1 MLPNNRRK
9 SIRKCVLDTEIPNG
23 LKYRIRKEIIKER
36 KKLRDIIDERVEK
49 ENKFENEV
57 GMDYK
62 NLGDEELYSRIKY
75 LENKRVCL
83 IKILSKKNEIYS
95 QILRKV
101 DELRQKKSRV
111 DISKELEANKRQ
123 EMKSLENNTL
133 IFHQR
138 INKLINFINENRKLP
153 SYNTNEN
160 TNFNDKICEY
170 TNNKGDTDNCNIGN
184 NYTNHNNNNS
194 VDNQN
199 NENSHN
205 SASSP
210 PLYS

>member
-49 ENKFENEV
+49 ENKFENEL

-83 IKILSKKNEIYS
+83 IKILSEKEEIYS

-111 DISKELEANKRQ
+111 DISKELEANKIR

-138 INKLINFINENRKLP
+138 VDKLINFINENRKLS
-153 SYNTNEN
+153 SYNINEN
-160 TNFNDKICEY
+160 ANFNDKTREY
-170 TNNKGDTDNCNIGN
+170 TNNKGDTDNFNISN
-184 NYTNHNNNNS
+184 NYTNHNNNT

-199 NENSHN
+199 NENSYN